1 MCHCQRCTPDWL
13 VIHFFI
19 WDNHVLQ
26 HKHNLILANN
36 SEWLIAFTVD
46 ANVICTGTNIVIEIE
61 QLHSVGLHKD
71 YLRLND
77 PDCTLDSNGT
87 HVLANFSLNACGTMI
102 EVKLFSWA
110 QNKGTVYQKV
120 VISLSSCPSEP
131 ILFFI
136 KHTRWY

>member
-1 MCHCQRCTPDWL
+1 MCHCHRWTPDWL

-19 WDNHVLQ
+19 WDNYVLQ
-26 HKHNLILANN
+26 HKHNLILAIN

-77 PDCTLDSNGT
+77 PACTLDSNGT
-87 HVLANFSLNACGTMI
+87 HVLANFSLNACGTLI
-102 EVKLFSWA
+102 EVKLFFSFCL
-110 QNKGTVYQKV
+110 QKNEMV
-120 VISLSSCPSEP
+120 VISLSSRPSEP
-131 ILFFI
+131 ILFSI
-136 KHTRWY
+136 KHTRRY